1 MKSMVIWY
9 NPHKDIYYHKLVN
22 GSYIATD
29 YSIGYRN
36 SYDHVIVHKIDDFD
50 YYRKRVPIKRKVAKK
65 LISFL
70 NKI

>member
-50 YYRKRVPIKRKVAKK
+50 FYRKRVPIKRKVAKK